1 MKKKK
6 ILVLMLALAMI
17 LSLVGCGSKPKD
29 TETAKVEDAKTETD
43 KKAETVEAKTIT
55 FAHVSAETT
64 STHQAA
70 LKFKELVEA
79 NSKGQLLVNIY
90 PTGQLGGD
98 RELIENTQNG
108 SITAMVSSPAPQVN
122 FVTSATIFDAPF
134 VFDDLE
140 HGRAVLDDPEF
151 MAAIGSEYDA
161 AGFHYMGASGQ
172 GFRTLTTNKR
182 ITTLDQLKG
191 LTIRTMENKYHMK
204 TWSLLG
210 ANPTPL
216 TFNELYTALQQG
228 TVEAQENPIELVHA
242 QKFYEQQ
249 KYIIDTN
256 HILQVNT
263 WIINKDFYNG
273 LSDELKA
280 VVDDAGKQAVE
291 VANRVNDE
299 KGPEYVKVIE
309 DYGTEF
315 VEMPKEEKDKIKAA
329 VAPVY
334 EDIKAA
340 TAPAVYDTY
349 FAAIEKYKTK

>member
-1 MKKKK
+1 MKIKK
-6 ILVLMLALAMI
+6 ILVLMLALVMI
-17 LSLVGCGSKPKD
+17 ASLVGCGSKNES
-29 TETAKVEDAKTETD
+29 TETSGTKTESNADTT
-43 KKAETVEAKTIT
+43 EVKTIT
-55 FAHVSAETT
+55 FAHVSAEST

-70 LKFKELVEA
+70 LKFKEVVEA
-79 NSKGQLLVNIY
+79 NSNGQLLVNVY

-108 SITAMVSSPAPQVN
+108 SVTAMVSSPAPQVN
-122 FVTSATIFDAPF
+122 FVQSATIFDSPF
-134 VFDDLE
+134 VFEGLE
-140 HGRAVLDDPEF
+140 HGRAVLDDQDF
-151 MAAIGSEYDA
+151 MSAIGAEYAA

-172 GFRTLTTNKR
+172 GFRTLTANER

-228 TVEAQENPIELVHA
+228 TVAAQENPIELVHA

-263 WIINKDFYNG
+263 WIMNKDFYEG

-299 KGPEYVKVIE
+299 KEPGYIKVIE

-315 VEMPKEEKDKIKAA
+315 VTMPKEEKDKIVAA

-340 TAPAVYDTY
+340 TAPAVYDAY